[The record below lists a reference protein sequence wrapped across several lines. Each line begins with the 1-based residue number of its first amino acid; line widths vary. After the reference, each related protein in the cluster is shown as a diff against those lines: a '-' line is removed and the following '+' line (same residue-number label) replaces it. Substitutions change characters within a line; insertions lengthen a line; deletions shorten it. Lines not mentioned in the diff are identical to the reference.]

1 MLIVVR
7 PLLAYRQWEADGKI
21 EARAACD
28 LGDAQCIHAH
38 RMQCVMLRAIPGT
51 DGKRPGAGR
60 AYPAIVSTRDL
71 FGFTIPTR
79 RRFQNLTWRR
89 PRSTSV
95 SILDTF
101 CRHRL
106 EPKSPAGRCRIVRR
120 GTTFLVAR
128 SCSVRLSP
136 HHIHSLARRSIHHRS
151 ADDRNTGREHHNSH
165 HHNSIALRRCPQ
177 SLKETSPRT
186 GTMQVSSWSPPT
198 CGT

>member
-1 MLIVVR
+1 MSLTERIR
-7 PLLAYRQWEADGKI
+7 SSSTLSTEDDWDTLHMETTGRMSPFLAAYRTMSALPQSQVLLISSSATE
-21 EARAACD
+21 EPLCS
-28 LGDAQCIHAH
+28 
-38 RMQCVMLRAIPGT
+38 
-51 DGKRPGAGR
+51 GR
-60 AYPAIVSTRDL
+60 QTR
-71 FGFTIPTR
+71 
-79 RRFQNLTWRR
+79 QR

-95 SILDTF
+95 SIPDTF

-136 HHIHSLARRSIHHRS
+136 HHIHSLARRNIHH
-151 ADDRNTGREHHNSH
+151 RNTGREHHNSH
-165 HHNSIALRRCPQ
+165 HHNSIALRRCSQ
-177 SLKETSPRT
+177 SLKETSPQT